1 MAQKKKTTKKKS
13 AKKKKAAK
21 KKTAKKKTAKKKTRK
36 KTVKKTSSRKKGT
49 GGKATRKKVKSASP
63 KKAPASTPNTAAPRR
78 DEEDLPK
85 TKLTRKELNAFRK
98 ILLEKRRSIIGDMN
112 GMEGEAIKDYQYSSS
127 RDISNPNSDIADI
140 GSENYETEFT
150 LGLLESERNR
160 LEEIDEALARIE
172 DKTYGMCLAT
182 HKPIRKSRLK
192 ALPWCKY
199 TLEHAESLEGN
210 PGPHRR
216 R

>member
-1 MAQKKKTTKKKS
+1 MAKKKKKKTTKKKS
-13 AKKKKAAK
+13 AKQKKSAQKKSAKKTTK
-21 KKTAKKKTAKKKTRK
+21 KKTTKKKSSPKKSTA
-36 KTVKKTSSRKKGT
+36 GT
-49 GGKATRKKVKSASP
+49 GGKSTRKKIKSASR
-63 KKAPASTPNTAAPRR
+63 KQAPGSTRKTDTPRR

-85 TKLTRKELNAFRK
+85 TRLTRKELNAFRK

-127 RDISNPNSDIADI
+127 SDISNPNSDIADI
-140 GSENYETEFT
+140 GSESYETEFT
-150 LGLLESERNR
+150 LGLLESERKR
-160 LEEIDEALARIE
+160 LEEIDEALTRIE
-172 DKTYGMCLAT
+172 NKTYGMCLAT

-210 PGPHRR
+210 AGPRR
-216 R
+216 RR